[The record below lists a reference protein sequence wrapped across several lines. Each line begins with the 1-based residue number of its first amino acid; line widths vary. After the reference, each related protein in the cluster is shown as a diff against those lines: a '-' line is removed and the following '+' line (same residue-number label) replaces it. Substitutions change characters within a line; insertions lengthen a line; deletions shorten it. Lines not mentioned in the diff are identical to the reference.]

1 MHIQD
6 GFKKHNI
13 KFRSLE
19 LMILSRRSAWMEMF
33 PFCFVCAAEAVRR
46 QEMEIISN
54 NHVNLLQKQVNSDL
68 KDLKMCKVKSYRL
81 KPADQKHHVQVLL
94 SNIWIRNI

>member
-6 GFKKHNI
+6 GFKEHNI

-19 LMILSRRSAWMEMF
+19 FMLLSGRSACF
-33 PFCFVCAAEAVRR
+33 PFCSVCAAEAVRR

-54 NHVNLLQKQVNSDL
+54 NHVNLLQEQLDSDL
-68 KDLKMCKVKSYRL
+68 KKT
-81 KPADQKHHVQVLL
+81 
-94 SNIWIRNI
+94 